1 MLTSDKTSQPCRRDG
16 VCSRE
21 GDQGSVTALQWPS
34 CPGSPGGLCSR
45 QRLAWA
51 PALTGLFACSPL
63 HDLQHH
69 WGRMGKRRQL
79 IPTAPE
85 VQLVPSE
92 CSQPAPLEVVH
103 ALAAAQWPTGY
114 LQGRNLR
121 VWAQFNQSC
130 LVVYCETAFSERRYA
145 ATASFRVSS
154 EFPSTWIIFSG
165 MARNVLC
172 EKEKWR

>member
-145 ATASFRVSS
+145 ATASFRVLS